1 VKVIRL
7 GDRYFD
13 LHAPQERAR
22 MSPTALKSF
31 LSLMS
36 EWEVS
41 DAHARVLLGRLSE
54 EAFTQMRE
62 DPGSQV
68 LDATKLRRIATLL
81 SIYRELSLL
90 YGFSV
95 ASEWVRLPNTHPM
108 FCRVKPLNYMLIG
121 GIQAMG
127 NVLRLLA
134 RRRHAG
140 NESVA
145 GETVTLGSPQAHP
158 PSD

>member
-1 VKVIRL
+1 MWL
-7 GDRYFD
+7 GSPLWLPRRGGPSPAPDRP
-13 LHAPQERAR
+13 A
-22 MSPTALKSF
+22 
-31 LSLMS
+31 
-36 EWEVS
+36 
-41 DAHARVLLGRLSE
+41 
-54 EAFTQMRE
+54 
-62 DPGSQV
+62 
-68 LDATKLRRIATLL
+68 
-81 SIYRELSLL
+81 
-90 YGFSV
+90 
-95 ASEWVRLPNTHPM
+95 RLPNTHPM